1 VNATDAFYEKLDAEI
16 EADAMAEFKK
26 LCDRNNELACQNLA
40 FRIALR
46 NAANKFEVMRNK
58 QEAGKL
64 RAILALH
71 PEGV

>member
-1 VNATDAFYEKLDAEI
+1 VNATDAFYEKLDEEI
-16 EADAMAEFKK
+16 EVMAEFKK
-26 LCDRNNELACQNLA
+26 LCARNTELAHQNLA